1 MKEFTPI
8 KIVTTES
15 EELRSILNEIDVLKK
30 MSSKSEYVINYLDS
44 FSTDVARYR
53 VYHIVTDIYEVKYS
67 NLNHDKKRASLFKQ
81 VFSPL
86 KRMALW
92 QIKSKKSD

>member
-67 NLNHDKKRASLFKQ
+67 NFISR
-81 VFSPL
+81 
-86 KRMALW
+86 
-92 QIKSKKSD
+92 